1 MLRDALYLARV
12 EFVRLLR
19 LRETVVWTLVM
30 PTLFMYFVGSVMANS
45 LGRPD
50 APDPVGVFVPQTA
63 GPMANDLLA
72 QLTNRG
78 FRVVRAAD
86 PRDLGRFRRRLR
98 VPEGFTAS
106 IESGAPVSLEFD
118 HSGNELTAAY
128 DQLRL
133 LAAAQNLP
141 ALRSGRSEVT
151 LDVRA
156 AGGHGAP
163 PTGFQQ
169 SVPGTMVMFTMF
181 ALFGVGAVS
190 LTFERNQGI
199 LLRLAT
205 TPMTRGAVVLGMT
218 GARLGIGL
226 LQIGYAMCIG
236 TLLFHVRWPHLPAVL
251 LVLAA
256 YAALATLFGML
267 LGNFCRTDGQAIGFG
282 MIISNVLAGLGGCWW
297 PIEIAPPWSQK
308 LAVFMPTGLTM
319 DALHRLMSF
328 HAAPSAILPHIAVT
342 VTATAVAGYALAK
355 TFRFH

>member
-50 APDPVGVFVPQTA
+50 SPDPIGVFIPQSA
-63 GPMANDLLA
+63 GPMANNLLA
-72 QLTNRG
+72 QLTKRG
-78 FRVVRAAD
+78 FQVVRADDA
-86 PRDLGRFRRRLR
+86 RDLDRFRRRLR
-98 VPEGFTAS
+98 VPERFTAT
-106 IESGAPVSLEFD
+106 IESGAPVSLDFD
-118 HSGNELTAAY
+118 HSGNDLTAAY

-133 LAAAQNLP
+133 LAAVRNLP

-151 LDVRA
+151 LDVQA
-156 AGGHGAP
+156 AGNRGAP

-226 LQIGYAMCIG
+226 LQIGYAMCVG

-251 LVLAA
+251 LVLAV
-256 YAALATLFGML
+256 YAALATMFGML
-267 LGNFCRTDGQAIGFG
+267 LGNYCRTDGQAIGFG

-297 PIEIAPPWSQK
+297 PIEIAPQWSQK
-308 LAVFMPTGLTM
+308 LAIYMPTGLTM

-328 HAAPSAILPHIAVT
+328 HAAPSTVLPHVAAMVAVT
-342 VTATAVAGYALAK
+342 LVAAYALAK
-355 TFRFH
+355 SFRFH